1 MPLAKL
7 IFRHNLKEGYIQFLK
22 DVSRACME
30 SSGLP
35 RGATASEMSIVHHA
49 KLKSENVLVNRIVLD
64 MFNN

>member
-1 MPLAKL
+1 M
-7 IFRHNLKEGYIQFLK
+7 
-22 DVSRACME
+22 D